1 MSDVPGNLR
10 LSNSMNTII
19 ATLVM
24 VQLTIACVTLYLHR
38 SQAHR
43 GVTFH
48 PVVAHAMRFWLFLTT
63 GMVTKQ
69 WVAIHRKHH
78 RFDDAEGDPHSP
90 HMFGIWTVFFK
101 GALLYNKAS
110 KDKQMVAQYG
120 VGTPDD
126 WMERNV
132 YTPHSRLGIVLM
144 LIINLC
150 LFGLWGWLVWIV
162 QLIWIPLW
170 AAGVVNGVGHWWGYR
185 NTDTKDFSRNIVP
198 WDFWVGGELLHNN
211 HHADPASPKLSRKWY
226 EFDIGWLY
234 IKILEK
240 LKLAQVR

>member
-1 MSDVPGNLR
+1 MS
-10 LSNSMNTII
+10 TII

-24 VQLTIACVTLYLHR
+24 VQITIACVTLYLHR

-48 PVVAHAMRFWLFLTT
+48 PVLAHAMRFWLFLTT

-90 HMFGIWTVFFK
+90 HIFGIWTVFFK

-185 NTDTKDFSRNIVP
+185 NTDTKDFSRNVVP

-226 EFDIGWLY
+226 EFDIGWMY
-234 IKILEK
+234 IKMLETVG
-240 LKLAQVR
+240 LAKIVVR

>member
-1 MSDVPGNLR
+1 MT
-10 LSNSMNTII
+10 TII

-24 VQLTIACVTLYLHR
+24 VQITIACVTLYLHR

-43 GVTFH
+43 AVKFH
-48 PVVAHAMRFWLFLTT
+48 PAVAHAMRFWLFLTT
-63 GMVTKQ
+63 GMITKQ

-90 HMFGIWTVFFK
+90 HVFGIWKVFFK
-101 GALLYNKAS
+101 GALLYHAAS

-126 WMERNV
+126 WVERNL
-132 YTPHSRLGIVLM
+132 YTPHSRLGITIM

-150 LFGLWGWLVWIV
+150 LFGLWGWLVWLV
-162 QLIWIPLW
+162 QLVWIPLW
-170 AAGVVNGVGHWWGYR
+170 AAGVVNGFGHWWGYR

-226 EFDIGWLY
+226 EFDIGWMY
-234 IKILEK
+234 IKMLETVG
-240 LKLAQVR
+240 LAKIVVR

>member
-1 MSDVPGNLR
+1 ML
-10 LSNSMNTII
+10 TII

-24 VQLTIACVTLYLHR
+24 VQITIACVTLYLHR

-48 PVVAHAMRFWLFLTT
+48 PALAHAMRFWLWLTT

-69 WVAIHRKHH
+69 WVAIHRRHH
-78 RFDDAEGDPHSP
+78 RFDGAEGDPHSP

-150 LFGLWGWLVWIV
+150 LFGLWGWLVWLV
-162 QLIWIPLW
+162 QIIWIPLW
-170 AAGVVNGVGHWWGYR
+170 AAGVVNGFGHWFGYR

-211 HHADPASPKLSRKWY
+211 HHADPASPKLSLKWY
-226 EFDIGWLY
+226 EFDLGWMY
-234 IKILEK
+234 ITILKSLGLAK
-240 LKLAQVR
+240 LRV

>member
-1 MSDVPGNLR
+1 M
-10 LSNSMNTII
+10 THI
-19 ATLVM
+19 
-24 VQLTIACVTLYLHR
+24 TIACVTLYLHR

-43 GVTFH
+43 SVTFDSCIEH
-48 PVVAHAMRFWLFLTT
+48 FMRFWLFLTT

-90 HMFGIWTVFFK
+90 HIFGIWTVFFK

-150 LFGLWGWLVWIV
+150 LFGLWGWLPWLW
-162 QLIWIPLW
+162 QMIWIPLW
-170 AAGVVNGVGHWWGYR
+170 AAGVINGFGHWFGYR
-185 NTDTKDFSRNIVP
+185 NTQTKDYSTNIVP
-198 WDFWVGGELLHNN
+198 WAFFIGGEELHNN
-211 HHADPASPKLSRKWY
+211 HHADPASAKLSMKRW
-226 EFDIGWLY
+226 EWDLGWTY
-234 IKILEK
+234 IQL
-240 LKLAQVR
+240 LRRVGLAKVRTLDAV

>member
-1 MSDVPGNLR
+1 M
-10 LSNSMNTII
+10 
-19 ATLVM
+19 VM
-24 VQLTIACVTLYLHR
+24 VQITIACVTLYLHR

-43 GVTFH
+43 AVTFH
-48 PVVAHAMRFWLFLTT
+48 PVVSHFMRFWLFLTT
-63 GMVTKQ
+63 GMITKQ
-69 WVAIHRKHH
+69 WVAIHRRHH

-90 HMFGIWTVFFK
+90 HIFGIWTVFFK

-126 WMERNV
+126 WIERNL
-132 YTPHSRLGIVLM
+132 YTPHSRLGITIM

-150 LFGLWGWLVWIV
+150 LFGLWGWLVWLV
-162 QLIWIPLW
+162 QLVWIPLW
-170 AAGVVNGVGHWWGYR
+170 AAGVVNGFGHWWGYR
-185 NTDTKDFSRNIVP
+185 NTDTKDFSRNIVS

-226 EFDIGWLY
+226 EFDIGWMY
-234 IKILEK
+234 ITILKSLGLAK
-240 LKLAQVR
+240 LRV

>member
-1 MSDVPGNLR
+1 M
-10 LSNSMNTII
+10 
-19 ATLVM
+19 VM
-24 VQLTIACVTLYLHR
+24 VQITIACVTLYLHR

-43 GVTFH
+43 AVTFH
-48 PVVAHAMRFWLFLTT
+48 PVVSHFMRFWLFLTT
-63 GMVTKQ
+63 GMITKQ
-69 WVAIHRKHH
+69 WVAIHRRHH

-90 HMFGIWTVFFK
+90 HIFGIWTVFFK

-126 WMERNV
+126 WIERNL
-132 YTPHSRLGIVLM
+132 YTPHSRLGITIM

-150 LFGLWGWLVWIV
+150 LFGLWGWLVWLV
-162 QLIWIPLW
+162 QLVWIPLW
-170 AAGVVNGVGHWWGYR
+170 AAGVVNGFGHWWGYR
-185 NTDTKDFSRNIVP
+185 NTDTKDFSRNIVS

-226 EFDIGWLY
+226 EFDIGWMY
-234 IKILEK
+234 ITILKAVGLAK
-240 LKLAQVR
+240 LRV

>member
-1 MSDVPGNLR
+1 MS
-10 LSNSMNTII
+10 TII

-24 VQLTIACVTLYLHR
+24 VQITIACVTLYLHR

-48 PVVAHAMRFWLFLTT
+48 PVVEHAMRFWLFLTT

-69 WVAIHRKHH
+69 WVAIHRRHH

-90 HMFGIWTVFFK
+90 HIFGIWTVFFK
-101 GALLYNKAS
+101 GALLYNTAS

-162 QLIWIPLW
+162 QIIWIPLW
-170 AAGVVNGVGHWWGYR
+170 AAGVVNGFGHWWGYR

-226 EFDIGWLY
+226 EFDIGWMY
-234 IKILEK
+234 ICILKSVSLAK
-240 LKLAQVR
+240 LRV

>member
-1 MSDVPGNLR
+1 MS
-10 LSNSMNTII
+10 TII

-24 VQLTIACVTLYLHR
+24 VQITIACVTLYLHR
-38 SQAHR
+38 SQSHR

-48 PVVAHAMRFWLFLTT
+48 PVIAHAMRFWLFLTT
-63 GMVTKQ
+63 GMITKQ
-69 WVAIHRKHH
+69 WVAVHRKHH

-90 HMFGIWTVFFK
+90 HVFGIWTVFFK
-101 GALLYNKAS
+101 GALLYNNAS
-110 KDKQMVAQYG
+110 KDKQMVRQYG

-126 WMERNV
+126 WIERNL
-132 YTPHSRLGIVLM
+132 YTAHSRLGIVLM

-162 QLIWIPLW
+162 QLVWIPLW

-211 HHADPASPKLSRKWY
+211 HHADPASPKLSRKWW
-226 EFDIGWLY
+226 EFDIGWMY

-240 LKLAQVR
+240 LKLAQIR

>member
-1 MSDVPGNLR
+1 MYL
-10 LSNSMNTII
+10 LIYI
-19 ATLVM
+19 LVM
-24 VQLTIACVTLYLHR
+24 THITIACVTLYLHR

-43 GVTFH
+43 SVTFDSRIEH
-48 PVVAHAMRFWLFLTT
+48 FMRFWLFLTT

-90 HMFGIWTVFFK
+90 HIFGIWTVFFK

-150 LFGLWGWLVWIV
+150 LFGLWGWLPWLW
-162 QLIWIPLW
+162 QMIWIPLW
-170 AAGVVNGVGHWWGYR
+170 AAGVINGFGHWFGYR
-185 NTDTKDFSRNIVP
+185 NTQTKDYSTNIVP
-198 WDFWVGGELLHNN
+198 WAFFIGGEELHNN
-211 HHADPASPKLSRKWY
+211 HHADPASAKLSMKRW
-226 EFDIGWLY
+226 EWDLGWTY
-234 IKILEK
+234 IQL
-240 LKLAQVR
+240 LRRVGLAKVRTLDAV

>member
-1 MSDVPGNLR
+1 MS
-10 LSNSMNTII
+10 TII

-24 VQLTIACVTLYLHR
+24 VQITIACVTLYLHR

-48 PVVAHAMRFWLFLTT
+48 PVVEHAMRFWLFLTT

-69 WVAIHRKHH
+69 WVAIHRRHH

-90 HMFGIWTVFFK
+90 HIFGIWTVFFK
-101 GALLYNKAS
+101 GALLYNTAS

-162 QLIWIPLW
+162 QIIWIPLW
-170 AAGVVNGVGHWWGYR
+170 AAGVVNGFGHWWGYR

-226 EFDIGWLY
+226 EFDIGWMY
-234 IKILEK
+234 ITILK
-240 LKLAQVR
+240 FLGLARLRQ